1 MVASSTV
8 STSRTDR
15 SCFRVR
21 LVWHQQEY
29 VFTVQALR
37 RSDILALQSIPAQHE
52 IELERAVLRRALVD
66 QPYDQLEP
74 DNQMP
79 AGILSVLAKTV
90 LRLSYAIPDSQ
101 QDLLGRVEQWV
112 STPEGR
118 IELLAILFLHLP
130 IQTLWQSTMLEWAA
144 MARAAAMAA
153 AMAGLSV
160 QDWIERGEWKWNVTE
175 TPPVEER
182 MGEQMI
188 APNVVQEYAFS
199 WRKQP

>member
-1 MVASSTV
+1 
-8 STSRTDR
+8 
-15 SCFRVR
+15 
-21 LVWHQQEY
+21 

-90 LRLSYAIPDSQ
+90 LRLSYAIPESQ